1 MHPLIDGD
9 DDRLDWEKATR
20 PRFTA
25 AEDIHGEAAR
35 PSSLIPVHKLST
47 PDPLYD
53 MQLMRAL
60 KMANEQ
66 TVREL
71 GPLPPGGLPVAPKR
85 RLITADLNT
94 HSVGPINEKEDEE
107 MKFRQMA
114 LATVLS
120 TATTVGVCAV
130 PTTPEPAQQ
139 MRGAQVDAS
148 LGADNSATSQ
158 VKPGYR
164 KSFDN
169 CVTASNGVT
178 VNMMNCINEE
188 FDYQDKRLNIAYQRL
203 HKVLPPDVWES
214 LRNDQRKWLAGR
226 DNCEID
232 DDIKGG
238 TAEMLI
244 RADCA
249 LRKTA
254 IRANELEA
262 LFKQKNDGR

>member
-85 RLITADLNT
+85 RLMTADLNT

-107 MKFRQMA
+107 MEFRQMA

-120 TATTVGVCAV
+120 TAATVGVCAI
-130 PTTPEPAQQ
+130 PTMPEPAQQ

-148 LGADNSATSQ
+148 LGADNSAMSQ
-158 VKPGYR
+158 VEPGYR

-178 VNMMNCINEE
+178 VNMMNCIDEE
-188 FDYQDKRLNIAYQRL
+188 FDYQDKRLNVAYQRL
-203 HKVLPPDVWES
+203 HKVLSPDVWES
-214 LRNDQRKWLAGR
+214 LRNDQRKWLAER

-232 DDIKGG
+232 DDVKGG

-254 IRANELEA
+254 VRANELEA
-262 LFKQKNDGR
+262 LFKQKI